1 VSLYRQAGR
10 ASARSAVVAA
20 VAALLLGFG
29 VGYLVRGGGEESP
42 SLRAAVSELRERLG
56 PVRAGLD
63 LVTVEYPQAV
73 RGGRVIAGTEYAAAQ
88 ADVARARKGFAAVRG
103 DLAVLDPRRTRE
115 AAAALDRLA
124 ALVDR
129 RAPASQVVAAART
142 AEAALPLA

>member
-10 ASARSAVVAA
+10 ANARSVVVAA

-29 VGYLVRGGGEESP
+29 AGYLVRGGEESP
-42 SLRAAVSELRERLG
+42 SLRAAVSDVRDRLR

-73 RGGRVIAGTEYAAAQ
+73 RGGRVIARTEYAAAQ
-88 ADVARARKGFAAVRG
+88 ADVARARKGFAATRA
-103 DLAVLDPRRTRE
+103 DLAVLDPQRTRE

-124 ALVDR
+124 GLVDR
-129 RAPASQVVAAART
+129 RAPAPQVAAAART

>member
-10 ASARSAVVAA
+10 ANARGVVVAA

-29 VGYLVRGGGEESP
+29 AGYLVRGGEESP
-42 SLRAAVSELRERLG
+42 SLRAAVSELRDSLR

-73 RGGRVIAGTEYAAAQ
+73 RGGRVIAGTEYAAAK
-88 ADVARARKGFAAVRG
+88 ADVARARKGYAAVRA
-103 DLAVLDPRRTRE
+103 DLAVLDRRSTRE
-115 AAAALDRLA
+115 ATAALDRLA

-129 RAPASQVVAAART
+129 RAPAPQVAAAART
-142 AEAALPLA
+142 AEAALPLP